1 MVSLDIP
8 LMTDV
13 AIDKAESGRGRVGTL
28 EGGHAGGTP
37 AGAVR
42 PGQQARSAA
51 EELGVELL
59 PETLAQ

>member
-1 MVSLDIP
+1 
-8 LMTDV
+8 MTDV

-28 EGGHAGGTP
+28 EGGHARGTS
-37 AGAVR
+37 GSAVGPR
-42 PGQQARSAA
+42 QRARSAT